1 MHIRLILLILFH
13 FIFLSYTLKN
23 LRLNSYSLKRNSIFY
38 NSIQSQSISG
48 NDRNKLLDIIL
59 SISDNIDTDP
69 EKSMLVI
76 ILINI
81 KLFLLNSL
89 FLQYLGSLYLRN

>member
-23 LRLNSYSLKRNSIFY
+23 LPLNSYSLKRNSIFY

-59 SISDNIDTDP
+59 SIADNIDTDP

-81 KLFLLNSL
+81 ELFLLNSL

>member
-1 MHIRLILLILFH
+1 M
-13 FIFLSYTLKN
+13 
-23 LRLNSYSLKRNSIFY
+23 FY

-48 NDRNKLLDIIL
+48 NDRNKLLDIML
-59 SISDNIDTDP
+59 SIADNIDTDP

-81 KLFLLNSL
+81 ELFLLNSS
-89 FLQYLGSLYLRN
+89 FFQYLGLLYLRN